1 MRDQLLVVTGVP
13 EVRQLKDM
21 IPEILKQVGP
31 KQYDQI
37 KGLLAGEHAVKPTA
51 AVAEDDDDDVPEL
64 VGGNFEQVAAAK
76 WTIEIW
82 DADRFQLVCNEEL
95 EIRPSKC
102 TSFAQ

>member
-1 MRDQLLVVTGVP
+1 MREQLLVVTGIP

-37 KGLLAGEHAVKPTA
+37 KGLISGEQAAKTTA
-51 AVAEDDDDDVPEL
+51 AVAEDDDDDVPQL

-76 WTIEIW
+76 
-82 DADRFQLVCNEEL
+82 
-95 EIRPSKC
+95 
-102 TSFAQ
+102 

>member
-37 KGLLAGEHAVKPTA
+37 KGLLAGENAVKPTA

-76 WTIEIW
+76 
-82 DADRFQLVCNEEL
+82 
-95 EIRPSKC
+95 
-102 TSFAQ
+102 